1 MDIYEEYK
9 DSGIDWVGKVPAS
22 WKRSRIKFLL
32 SHSSAGVWGED
43 EKGNKDDIVCF
54 RAADF
59 DYSHGCL
66 KLDNNTVRN
75 IQPKQLEGRV
85 LHKRD
90 LLIEKS
96 GGGDATPVGRIVR
109 FNYDGIATCSNFM
122 HFISVNK
129 NNDDNY
135 LFYYFYAMYANN
147 VNVLYFNQTTGI
159 QNLKVSEYLGQIIF
173 IPSLKEQSSISSYL
187 DKKCSEIDNV
197 ISAQQKRI
205 ALLQELKQSVI
216 THAVTKGLDPNVE
229 MKDSGVEWI
238 GTVPSHWQLIK
249 IKNLKSKEPNAFVD
263 GPFGSNL
270 KSQHFIDNGDV
281 YVIESGMI
289 TTGTFVY
296 RDFKTISKEHFKTI
310 QRSECREGDI
320 IIAKIGMNF
329 GMAGELPKLDKH
341 SVVSGNSLKLTLDRN
356 KMRNLLF
363 VYLLSVAKKNGGYVG
378 LVQETAQ
385 PALSLGGLN
394 GFALP
399 VAPMAEQ
406 LDIEKYLIK
415 RCTTIDSSISKAQ
428 HQVELL
434 QEYKQS
440 LITEVVTGKRKVS

>member
-135 LFYYFYAMYANN
+135 LFYYFYAMYPNN
-147 VNVLYFNQTTGI
+147 VNVLYFNHTTGI

-238 GTVPSHWQLIK
+238 GKVPTHWELIRTRYLCNLCTGNKDTINRVDDGKYPFYVRSPKVERINTYSFDGEAILMAGDGVGAGKVFHYAKGKFDYHQRVYNFHNFKRVIGKFFFHYIANNFRYIIEEGGAKNTVDSVRLYMIQNFLMTVPTIEEQYK
-249 IKNLKSKEPNAFVD
+249 ICEYIEQKEMAFD
-263 GPFGSNL
+263 
-270 KSQHFIDNGDV
+270 
-281 YVIESGMI
+281 
-289 TTGTFVY
+289 
-296 RDFKTISKEHFKTI
+296 
-310 QRSECREGDI
+310 
-320 IIAKIGMNF
+320 
-329 GMAGELPKLDKH
+329 
-341 SVVSGNSLKLTLDRN
+341 
-356 KMRNLLF
+356 
-363 VYLLSVAKKNGGYVG
+363 
-378 LVQETAQ
+378 TA
-385 PALSLGGLN
+385 
-394 GFALP
+394 
-399 VAPMAEQ
+399 
-406 LDIEKYLIK
+406 
-415 RCTTIDSSISKAQ
+415 ISKAQ

>member
-1 MDIYEEYK
+1 MLMDIYEEYK

-216 THAVTKGLDPNVE
+216 THAVTKGLNPNVE

-238 GTVPSHWQLIK
+238 GKIPASWDVVHLKRILRERMQYGANEPAESDDTTYPRYIRITDITANGELRPETFKSLEPSKAKDYLLDK
-249 IKNLKSKEPNAFVD
+249 
-263 GPFGSNL
+263 
-270 KSQHFIDNGDV
+270 GDV
-281 YVIESGMI
+281 LFARSGA
-289 TTGTFVY
+289 TVGKTFL
-296 RDFKTISKEHFKTI
+296 FNA
-310 QRSECREGDI
+310 DI
-320 IIAKIGMNF
+320 KACY
-329 GMAGELPKLDKH
+329 AG
-341 SVVSGNSLKLTLDRN
+341 
-356 KMRNLLF
+356 
-363 VYLLSVAKKNGGYVG
+363 
-378 LVQETAQ
+378 
-385 PALSLGGLN
+385 
-394 GFALP
+394 
-399 VAPMAEQ
+399 
-406 LDIEKYLIK
+406 YLIK
-415 RCTTIDSSISKAQ
+415 ASCDKRRMLPEYLYYYTQSGAYECWKNSVFIQSTIQNIGADKYQMMYIPVPSKDEQKQIVEYTMRKSQIFDAAISKAQ